1 MGSHLDLEDLHDP
14 IHLDQGD
21 KTAVGIVGD
30 DRKEVRPGVTD
41 LVDLAAEDQ
50 EDQEDQGDL
59 GVDVVGELEV
69 ELDENRSV
77 CNNGL
82 ANCPI
87 FTSKEAKYI

>member
-1 MGSHLDLEDLHDP
+1 M
-14 IHLDQGD
+14 
-21 KTAVGIVGD
+21 
-30 DRKEVRPGVTD
+30 TD

-50 EDQEDQGDL
+50 EDQGGL

>member
-1 MGSHLDLEDLHDP
+1 
-14 IHLDQGD
+14 
-21 KTAVGIVGD
+21 VGD
-30 DRKEVRPGVTD
+30 DRKEVRPRVTD
-41 LVDLAAEDQ
+41 LVDLAA
-50 EDQEDQGDL
+50 EDQGDL

-87 FTSKEAKYI
+87 FTSKEARYI